1 MNLLSFLFTKTNSR
15 TMKRTQNKS
24 KRRNFTKYR
33 NHKNHKNQKNHRNHR
48 NTKRRIRGG
57 SNVVGG

>member
-15 TMKRTQNKS
+15 TTKRTQNKS
-24 KRRNFTKYR
+24 KRRIFTKYR
-33 NHKNHKNQKNHRNHR
+33 NHKNHRNHK
-48 NTKRRIRGG
+48 NTKRRRGG

>member
-1 MNLLSFLFTKTNSR
+1 
-15 TMKRTQNKS
+15 MKRTQNKS

-33 NHKNHKNQKNHRNHR
+33 NQKNQKK
-48 NTKRRIRGG
+48 TKRRRGG

>member
-1 MNLLSFLFTKTNSR
+1 MNLLSFLFTNTNSR

-33 NHKNHKNQKNHRNHR
+33 NQKNQKNQKK
-48 NTKRRIRGG
+48 TKRRRGG

>member
-24 KRRNFTKYR
+24 KRRNFTKY
-33 NHKNHKNQKNHRNHR
+33 KNQKK
-48 NTKRRIRGG
+48 TKRRRGG